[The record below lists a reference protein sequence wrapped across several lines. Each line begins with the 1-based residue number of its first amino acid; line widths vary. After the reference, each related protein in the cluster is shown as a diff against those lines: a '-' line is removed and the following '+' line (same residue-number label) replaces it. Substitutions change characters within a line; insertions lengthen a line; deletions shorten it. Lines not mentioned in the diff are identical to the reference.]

1 MCPSILI
8 FRLKIFYIKKRV
20 EKACIFSF
28 CKVRALKCG
37 LLGDLKDPAT
47 KICLFATRHGN
58 SSFAFFHEKVL
69 TFINR
74 NRIHQLFCL

>member
-37 LLGDLKDPAT
+37 LLGDLQLRFV
-47 KICLFATRHGN
+47 CLQPDTAIL
-58 SSFAFFHEKVL
+58 VL
-69 TFINR
+69 PFSMKKY
-74 NRIHQLFCL
+74 